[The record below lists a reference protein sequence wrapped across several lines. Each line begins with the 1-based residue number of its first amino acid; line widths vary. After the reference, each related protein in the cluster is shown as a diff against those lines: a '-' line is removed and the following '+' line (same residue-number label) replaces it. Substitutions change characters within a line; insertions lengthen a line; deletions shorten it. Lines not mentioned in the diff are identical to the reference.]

1 MFAKLN
7 RDINPSTLC
16 NNEIGVDG
24 PINKSKRDSLQIYFL
39 IKEVGNFGTK
49 NRMYLNKRKNVL
61 KHFLNEY
68 LNLKIHICNGRLF

>member
-1 MFAKLN
+1 MFAELN
-7 RDINPSTLC
+7 RDINSSTLC
-16 NNEIGVDG
+16 NNEMGVDG